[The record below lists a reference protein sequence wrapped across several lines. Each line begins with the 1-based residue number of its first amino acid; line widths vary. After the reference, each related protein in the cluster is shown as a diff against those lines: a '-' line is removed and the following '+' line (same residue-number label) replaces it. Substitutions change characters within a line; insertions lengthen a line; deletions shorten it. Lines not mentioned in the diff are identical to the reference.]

1 MKNLFFFLSTI
12 CLYILFSPGIVFEP
26 YKFKTIGYLFLGV
39 LFTVFYHM
47 MFDYFYNV
55 KESMTTSDNTDDSEN
70 DTDDYSFDLVKDEMG
85 KKLKSIMDTNNSDEE
100 KGQEFLAY
108 FKDKT
113 KNWSPSDVQ
122 LFKEKYQIKFGK
134 DDDDKDEKLIMALE
148 TTNVDMIQKIDSLSE
163 SQQNA
168 LIKVFQS
175 MNHESIQDLEYLT
188 NDKLKQMLDEIS

>member
-1 MKNLFFFLSTI
+1 
-12 CLYILFSPGIVFEP
+12 
-26 YKFKTIGYLFLGV
+26 
-39 LFTVFYHM
+39 M

-55 KESMTTSDNTDDSEN
+55 KESMTTSDNTDDNEN
-70 DTDDYSFDLVKDEMG
+70 DTDDYSFDLIKDEMG

>member
-12 CLYILFSPGIVFEP
+12 CLYILFSPGIIFQP

-47 MFDYFYNV
+47 MYDFFYNI
-55 KESMTTSDNTDDSEN
+55 KENMTTSENIDDNE
-70 DTDDYSFDLVKDEMG
+70 DYSFDLVKDEMG
-85 KKLKSIMDTNNSDEE
+85 EKLKSIMDTNKSDEE

-108 FKDKT
+108 FKEKT
-113 KNWSPSDVQ
+113 KNWSPSDIQ

-134 DDDDKDEKLIMALE
+134 DDDDKDQKLIMALE
-148 TTNVDMIQKIDSLSE
+148 STNVDMIQKIDSLSE

-175 MNHESIQDLEYLT
+175 MDHESIQNLEYLT

>member
-12 CLYILFSPGIVFEP
+12 CLYILFSPGIIFQP

-47 MFDYFYNV
+47 MYDFFYNI
-55 KESMTTSDNTDDSEN
+55 KENMTTSENIDDNE
-70 DTDDYSFDLVKDEMG
+70 DYSFDLVKDEMG
-85 KKLKSIMDTNNSDEE
+85 EKLKSIMDTNKSDEE

-134 DDDDKDEKLIMALE
+134 DDDDKDQKLIMALE
-148 TTNVDMIQKIDSLSE
+148 STNVDMIQKIDSLSE

-175 MNHESIQDLEYLT
+175 MDHESIQNLEYLT

>member
-1 MKNLFFFLSTI
+1 
-12 CLYILFSPGIVFEP
+12 
-26 YKFKTIGYLFLGV
+26 
-39 LFTVFYHM
+39 
-47 MFDYFYNV
+47 
-55 KESMTTSDNTDDSEN
+55 
-70 DTDDYSFDLVKDEMG
+70 
-85 KKLKSIMDTNNSDEE
+85 MDTNNSDEE